1 MTRIV
6 PTPGTSPSAGLRPFK
21 NKPSK
26 LVSEASS
33 SKQNVPVSRG
43 TSSTSSRQQLLRGF
57 RSLGIDYRELGV
69 KAETTLDSRI
79 EKRRLQKLRQQQN
92 NLEQILKLA
101 LNYAPDRSGNEDL
114 DLDWL
119 QNFTSQAENISNP
132 GMQQLWSRILA
143 TESAKPGSF
152 SLRTLAILRQLTSR
166 EADILRRAQGLTGFD
181 SSNHSN
187 KLITGYYRRP
197 NLFTW
202 LTLDTPTQL
211 NIAKAGMSYPDLLT
225 LSDLGVL
232 YPSTIES
239 SEMAKGQQIELQYS
253 GGRKLQMVAQRSA
266 LVLTYYK
273 FTAQGDELLRLLPPA
288 APGVYLELIAEHCS
302 RDFVVTS
309 SS

>member
-1 MTRIV
+1 MTRIM
-6 PTPGTSPSAGLRPFK
+6 PTSAIEL
-21 NKPSK
+21 KPIK
-26 LVSEASS
+26 RKPTE
-33 SKQNVPVSRG
+33 
-43 TSSTSSRQQLLRGF
+43 TSSIKASAPSTRGKLSKSSREQLLRGF
-57 RSLGIDYRELGV
+57 RSLGLDYRELAM

-79 EKRRLQKLRQQQN
+79 EKRRLKKLRQQQS

-101 LNYAPDRSGNEDL
+101 LNYAPDRSTNEEL

-152 SLRTLAILRQLTSR
+152 SLRTLAILRQLTNR
-166 EADILRRAQGLTGFD
+166 EADILRRAHGLTGFD
-181 SSNHSN
+181 ANNHSN

-211 NIAKAGMSYPDLLT
+211 NIAKAGLNYPDLLT

-232 YPSTIES
+232 YPSAIES
-239 SEMAKGQQIELQYS
+239 SEMAKGQHIELHYS

-273 FTAQGDELLRLLPPA
+273 FTPQGDELLRLLPPT
-288 APGVYLELIAEHCS
+288 APVAYLELLAEHCS
-302 RDFVVTS
+302 RDFVVTGNS
-309 SS
+309 